1 MLAAN
6 IKDILGVLDVL
17 SVPSTIL
24 NKMRTSQVHTFSVK
38 KRTSPYN
45 DWQGGGRAKQKIITN
60 NTKYCWF
67 NAGLKQTSHPACHD
81 YITTMQA
88 CMPDHL
94 HIYIYIYPVEVA
106 RRNCSCVCK
115 YVYIKGTH
123 GYNNT
128 LIFTKK
134 MYCIHGYIY
143 IYIYISFFLHGV
155 RFRGDGTAAA
165 AATAPLT
172 VSCQQQYIKPLYI
185 TIISIMFVYIYI
197 WYTGSEVLDFNSCR
211 AVGTECFQYRLQGL
225 RRNRKNSGSS
235 AEPWT

>member
-106 RRNCSCVCK
+106 RRNCSCVCI

-123 GYNNT
+123 GYKNT

-143 IYIYISFFLHGV
+143 IYIYISFFFAWCPVPGGWNRRRRCHRPTHRVLS
-155 RFRGDGTAAA
+155 
-165 AATAPLT
+165 ATIYKT
-172 VSCQQQYIKPLYI
+172 FIYNNYIDHVCI
-185 TIISIMFVYIYI
+185 YIYDI
-197 WYTGSEVLDFNSCR
+197 QEVRC
-211 AVGTECFQYRLQGL
+211 
-225 RRNRKNSGSS
+225 
-235 AEPWT
+235 